1 MIVCIAFFPVT
12 AIIGDQAILLNWIEL
27 GLFYLVVVLYC
38 RYKRLAIEQ
47 GMKASV
53 IKAAVVGGTGYTGV
67 ELLRL
72 LAMHP
77 EVELSMVTSRGE
89 EGAAVADLFQNL
101 RGHVD
106 LNFTAPDID
115 QLALCDVVFFATP
128 NGTAMTMA
136 GPLLDAGVR
145 VVDLAAD
152 FRLRDV
158 AEWQHWYGL
167 EHACPEL
174 LQQAVY
180 GLPEVNRSK
189 IKGARLIANP
199 GCYPTAVQLGFLP
212 LLEQGLVNKSHLIA
226 DTKSGV
232 SGAGR
237 KASVGAL
244 LAEVSESLQAYA
256 VPGHRHLP
264 EITQGLQQVSGGPV
278 GLTFVPHLTPMIR
291 GIHATL
297 YATLN
302 DDDVDLQQLFE
313 QRYADEPFVDI
324 LPSGSHPATRSVR
337 GANVCRLAVH
347 RPQNGK
353 QVVILAVID
362 NLIKGAAGQA
372 IQNMNIM
379 FELDEQLGLEEIALL
394 P

>member
-1 MIVCIAFFPVT
+1 MT
-12 AIIGDQAILLNWIEL
+12 ET
-27 GLFYLVVVLYC
+27 
-38 RYKRLAIEQ
+38 
-47 GMKASV
+47 M

-77 EVELSMVTSRGE
+77 SVELTMVTSRGE
-89 EGAAVADLFQNL
+89 AGTAVADLFQNL

-106 LNFTAPDID
+106 LNFTSPDID

-128 NGTAMTMA
+128 NGTAMTMVES
-136 GPLLDAGVR
+136 LLQAGVR
-145 VVDLAAD
+145 VIDLAAD
-152 FRLRDV
+152 FRLRDE
-158 AEWQHWYGL
+158 AEWQRWYGMA
-167 EHACPEL
+167 HACPEC

-180 GLPEVNRSK
+180 GLPEVNRDQ
-189 IKGARLIANP
+189 IKVARLIANP

-212 LLEQGLVNKSHLIA
+212 LLEQGLIAPGDLIA

-237 KASVGAL
+237 KASVAAL

-264 EITQGLQQVSGGPV
+264 EIIQGLEQIAGVPV

-297 YATLN
+297 YATLT
-302 DDDVDLQQLFE
+302 DTDADLQQLFE
-313 QRYADEPFVDI
+313 QRYVDEPFVDV
-324 LPSGSHPATRSVR
+324 LPAGAHPATRSVR
-337 GANVCRLAVH
+337 GANVCRLAIH
-347 RPQNGK
+347 RPQNGAR
-353 QVVILAVID
+353 VVILSVID
-362 NLIKGAAGQA
+362 NLVKGAAGQA

-379 FELDEQLGLEEIALL
+379 FDLDEQAGLKEVALL